1 MSSYHLIGH
10 RLCPYVQRVAM
21 VLAQNGTAHR
31 RTDIV
36 LDAKP
41 DWFLELSPTGNVPV
55 LVIDDGR
62 TLFEAAAICQY
73 LSAMSWEKLYP
84 VDAYDRAFE
93 QGVIAIADKILALTA
108 DLIYRDLSEQS
119 VDATIHAIHRHM
131 SIVSDQVAPQIIAK
145 DTDLSMLD
153 IVFATVFRPFALIGI
168 GLNRD
173 LFAGF
178 AGLRGWAH
186 ELAKHPTVRDAVPP
200 TYYAEMHEFI
210 ACKEGYL
217 AQRLRMIPPNEIKLA
232 MHTPAIKLV

>member
-21 VLAQNGTAHR
+21 VLAQNGTEYR
-31 RTDIV
+31 RTDIA

-41 DWFLELSPTGNVPV
+41 DWFHELSPTGNVPV
-55 LVIDDGR
+55 LVVDDGR

-73 LSAMSWEKLYP
+73 LAAMSWKSLYP

-108 DLIYRDLSEQS
+108 DLIYRDLSEQA
-119 VDATIHAIHRHM
+119 VDATIHAIHRQM
-131 SIVSDQVAPQIIAK
+131 SIVPGLVTPPVIAEDK
-145 DTDLSMLD
+145 DLSMLD
-153 IVFATVFRPFALIGI
+153 IVFATVFRPFALIGF

-178 AGLRGWAH
+178 VGLRGWARD
-186 ELAKHPTVRDAVPP
+186 LAMHQTVRNAVPP
-200 TYYAEMHEFI
+200 TYYREMHEFI
-210 ACKEGYL
+210 AAKGGYL
-217 AQRLRMIPPNEIKLA
+217 AKRLQMIPPNETQAL
-232 MHTPAIKLV
+232 KLV

>member
-21 VLAQNGTAHR
+21 VLAQNGTEYR
-31 RTDIV
+31 RTDIA

-55 LVIDDGR
+55 LVVDDGR

-73 LSAMSWEKLYP
+73 LAAMSWKSLYP

-108 DLIYRDLSEQS
+108 DLIYRDLSEQA
-119 VDATIHAIHRHM
+119 VDATIHAIHRQM
-131 SIVSDQVAPQIIAK
+131 SIVSDLVTPQIIAE

-153 IVFATVFRPFALIGI
+153 IVFATVFRPFALIGF

-178 AGLRGWAH
+178 VGLRGWARD
-186 ELAKHPTVRDAVPP
+186 LAMHQTVRNAVPP
-200 TYYAEMHEFI
+200 TYYREMHEFI
-210 ACKEGYL
+210 SAKDGYL
-217 AQRLRMIPPNEIKLA
+217 AKRLQMIPPHETQALR
-232 MHTPAIKLV
+232 LV